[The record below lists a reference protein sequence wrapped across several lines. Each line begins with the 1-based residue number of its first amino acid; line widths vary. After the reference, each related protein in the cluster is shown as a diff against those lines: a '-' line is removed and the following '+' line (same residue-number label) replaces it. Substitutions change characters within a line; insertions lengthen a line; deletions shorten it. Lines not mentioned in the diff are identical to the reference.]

1 MLTAGPPEPQLR
13 DVICLQACTIFFFV
27 RTFFYMNI
35 QAEIS
40 QNFKNTLRTLLGWES
55 IFISLFLLVE
65 KYKLN

>member
-40 QNFKNTLRTLLGWES
+40 QNFKNTLRLRVNFYFALSFG
-55 IFISLFLLVE
+55 
-65 KYKLN
+65 

>member
-1 MLTAGPPEPQLR
+1 MLTAGPPEPQLSALSLR

-40 QNFKNTLRTLLGWES
+40 QNFKNTLRTLLG
-55 IFISLFLLVE
+55 
-65 KYKLN
+65 